1 MNTHETKVCKNCGK
15 TLTLDNY
22 FAQKGGKHGV
32 RAICKPCL
40 AVKKEEVI
48 EKYRER
54 VNNYRRNRYANDEV
68 FRERLKE
75 VNKKN
80 YYNKKIPNHE
90 PQELMEGILYE
101 PMHPGEILKGL
112 FIVSRILTKRE
123 IAELLMLD
131 KEKVSELFNK
141 IIDVDYS
148 LALRLSK
155 AFKTTVEF
163 WLDLQKKYNEWKDNV
178 RNRE

>member
-1 MNTHETKVCKNCGK
+1 
-15 TLTLDNY
+15 
-22 FAQKGGKHGV
+22 
-32 RAICKPCL
+32 
-40 AVKKEEVI
+40 
-48 EKYRER
+48 
-54 VNNYRRNRYANDEV
+54 
-68 FRERLKE
+68 
-75 VNKKN
+75 
-80 YYNKKIPNHE
+80 
-90 PQELMEGILYE
+90 MEGILYE